1 MVHNIANLHIMYND
15 ENVAYFFLA
24 TIIFGQVFEMCC
36 TDVLIVTFP

>member
-15 ENVAYFFLA
+15 ENIAYFLP